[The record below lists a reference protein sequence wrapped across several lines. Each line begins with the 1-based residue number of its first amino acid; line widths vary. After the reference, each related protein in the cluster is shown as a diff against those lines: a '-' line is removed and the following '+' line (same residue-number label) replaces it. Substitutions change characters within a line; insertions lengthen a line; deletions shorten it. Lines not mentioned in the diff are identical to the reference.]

1 MNIMY
6 FIIPFLLLAMVAL
19 LLKGVFLKATKSGWY
34 PLFLKPVVDTIS
46 LDKRY
51 KQVLDVG
58 TGPGKLA
65 ELLIQKDSNFQ
76 FTGIDINT
84 IYIDE
89 AKRRV
94 KHPNVSFHYGKAN
107 EKLEFADDEFDV
119 VTFCSVLFLLDD
131 ITKTFLMNEAIRVL
145 NPDGKIIVLTPSGK
159 KTIMSS
165 LIEVWRYPFSS
176 TNWTFIIWK
185 TSTTRSARIW
195 QHKNWL
201 ADFSAKQSLRY
212 ASTHIFNNNATVET
226 IAILGQNECV

>member
-1 MNIMY
+1 MNIIY
-6 FIIPFLLLAMVAL
+6 FIIPFLLLATVAL

-34 PLFLKPVVDTIS
+34 PLFLKPVVDNIS
-46 LDKRY
+46 IDKQY
-51 KQVLDVG
+51 KHVLDIG

-65 ELLIQKDSNFQ
+65 ELLIQKDSNLQ

-94 KHPNVSFHYGKAN
+94 KHQNVSFHYGKAN

-119 VTFCSVLFLLDD
+119 VSFCSVLFLLDD
-131 ITKTFLMNEAIRVL
+131 NTKTFLMNEALRVL
-145 NPDGKIIVLTPSGK
+145 NQNGKIIVLTPSGR
-159 KTIMSS
+159 KTILSS

-176 TNWTFIIWK
+176 NNWTFIIWK
-185 TSTTRSARIW
+185 TFTTRSARKW

-201 ADFSAKQSLRY
+201 DDFSAKQSLNY
-212 ASTHIFNNNATVET
+212 ASTLIFNNNATIET
-226 IAILGQNECV
+226 IAIFGLNEGA